1 MVVFNYTLY
10 HPTLQSF
17 GSMTAEIYRFDAT
30 KPLWLIHSY
39 MFFLEPLLMNEPLF
53 DAFIEQLGQ
62 ITLFKIQ
69 TVLNSPGKICEI
81 IPVRFRFILQSFDR
95 REIEYKQS
103 QYINYF
109 TELYPTV
116 SAKYRNLG
124 DLCTA
129 DTECRDVNSQCVS
142 SCPTCRV
149 QTANKICACK
159 TGHFQSVNF
168 YNNSMICG
176 EIFTPFDQLK
186 HHHHLSI
193 SVWSV
198 YGKKVGE
205 VCSAND
211 AVPCG
216 PNQACTSGKC
226 ACKSGYTSY
235 NASCGKMVK
244 LTTRSWTLKSTYS
257 FRTNLSGPKEFDA
270 LDWMCKRQRLSSIR
284 QMLQRNMSVLP
295 ELCHN

>member
-10 HPTLQSF
+10 NPTLQSF

-159 TGHFQSVNF
+159 TGYFQSVNF

-176 EIFTPFDQLK
+176 EIFTPF
-186 HHHHLSI
+186 
-193 SVWSV
+193 
-198 YGKKVGE
+198 
-205 VCSAND
+205 
-211 AVPCG
+211 
-216 PNQACTSGKC
+216 
-226 ACKSGYTSY
+226 
-235 NASCGKMVK
+235 
-244 LTTRSWTLKSTYS
+244 
-257 FRTNLSGPKEFDA
+257 
-270 LDWMCKRQRLSSIR
+270 
-284 QMLQRNMSVLP
+284 
-295 ELCHN
+295 